1 MPITPTRKHLR
12 SSVQV
17 SAGGVEASER
27 ELVEMLQ
34 AALAPSFVLVRRLGA
49 GGMGVVFLARDPAL
63 KRLVA
68 VKVMSPERAADP
80 EARARFER
88 EAESVAAISH
98 PNVVAVYSVG
108 ELKNGLPYLV
118 MQYVDGPS
126 MADRLED
133 EGPLD
138 LEAAKQIIGQ
148 VASALGAAHRKGII
162 HRDIKAANILWDDAA
177 GRALVSD
184 FGIAAILERDVE
196 GESINLTQTGVVM
209 GTPRYMSPEQL
220 LSEPVTAKTDI
231 YSLGLLGYE
240 LLTGEGPYS
249 VTSPNAIVAAHLR
262 DAPRP
267 LSSLRPDADPEL
279 ESLLAACLEK
289 DAHGRPS
296 AEDVARRLERGASV
310 LLEWPPPGLEE
321 LHGAIGRPVSM
332 LLGGSLAI
340 AVPLDIGTM
349 SARGSGLRLG
359 WPQVLIL
366 PSVAA
371 IGGLALVISAVETA
385 RLVRLAI
392 RAARAGYGWTTI
404 AEVLVD
410 EKHDTGFLISGEREY
425 AALTPDQRTRFRR
438 GRLVT
443 TALKIGAGLWA
454 IVGFFVTMPLSVR
467 LFGSPGMMAFFTIGI
482 PLLML
487 IAARVVSAREWRALR
502 VIRAR
507 IRSLRGPIDRLSH
520 LAATWRDSFD
530 RLMTSTGLGHG
541 ATGHV
546 RQKVAGLVAVTALVG
561 VAAAF
566 SYVLLMFSVF
576 GESDVAGSL
585 VFYTSVQEKAARV
598 EPMRLLRPAIDAAV
612 TPLRAGQA
620 MQSISQAGGAT
631 LGPLEKPAAYPIE
644 RPILAKE
651 AYERRGETWTAAKGP
666 FKKEWANGGAI
677 AQAKLGLNVQQREFL
692 EKIASEPGGPELS
705 IMAHAAS
712 IDYVGAALVQP
723 FPDGTSLSAMPIPRL
738 SRVKAAAY
746 GNVARAALDL
756 AGGKA
761 DAAERRL
768 RENIGA
774 GFAMME
780 SPTMLENLVGIVTV
794 TIGRIPL
801 VALYEAT
808 GRGAEARAISME
820 TAPAR
825 DELPLEV
832 NPAKMTPA
840 DRDAYFQAIIRGPSK
855 LRGLRWQSLFYLAYQ
870 PCSDMRQVIFG
881 PDSLHLARLTEAR
894 RLLVHNSGENQLMIL
909 AEQALARP
917 VQDTG
922 SASFGR
928 REVQDFARI
937 VDMLD
942 GSRRMESCAL
952 RPR

>member
-1 MPITPTRKHLR
+1 MTSMVGID
-12 SSVQV
+12 
-17 SAGGVEASER
+17 ASER
-27 ELVEMLQ
+27 ELAEQLQ

-49 GGMGVVFLARDPAL
+49 GGMGIVFLARDPAL

-68 VKVMSPERAADP
+68 VKLMSPERAADP

-118 MQYVDGPS
+118 MQYVDGPT
-126 MADRLED
+126 MAERLTD

-138 LEAAKQIIGQ
+138 LESAKAIIGQ

-162 HRDIKAANILWDDAA
+162 HRDIKAANVLWDEHAS
-177 GRALVSD
+177 RALVTD
-184 FGIAAILERDVE
+184 FGIAAILARDVD
-196 GESINLTQTGVVM
+196 GESIDLTQTGMVM

-220 LSEPVTAKTDI
+220 LSEPVTEKTDI

-279 ESLLAACLEK
+279 ESLLASCLEK

-310 LLEWPPPGLEE
+310 LLEWPPPGLES
-321 LHGAIGRPVSM
+321 LHGAIGRPLSM

-340 AVPLDIGTM
+340 AVPLYIGTM
-349 SARGSGLRLG
+349 STRGSGLRLA

-371 IGGLALVISAVETA
+371 IGGLAIVICAVESA
-385 RLVRLAI
+385 QLARLAI

-410 EKHDTGFLISGEREY
+410 EKHDTGALISGEREY
-425 AALTPDQRTRFRR
+425 AALTPAQRTRFRR
-438 GRLVT
+438 GRLVS
-443 TALKIGAGLWA
+443 TALRIGAGLWA

-467 LFGSPGMMAFFTIGI
+467 LFKSPGMVAFCTLGI
-482 PLLML
+482 PLLTL
-487 IAARVVSAREWRALR
+487 IAARVVSAEEWRALR
-502 VIRAR
+502 VIRSR
-507 IRSLRGPIDRLSH
+507 IRTHRGPIERLSH

-530 RLMTSTGLGHG
+530 RLLSGAGLGHG
-541 ATGHV
+541 ATDHV
-546 RQKVAGLVAVTALVG
+546 RRKVAGLIGITALVG

-566 SYVLLMFSVF
+566 SYGLLMFSVL
-576 GESDVAGSL
+576 GQSDVAGSL

-598 EPMRLLRPAIDAAV
+598 EPARVLRPPIDPSI

-620 MQSISQAGGAT
+620 MQSILLAGGAPS
-631 LGPLEKPAAYPIE
+631 GPLEKPAAYPIE
-644 RPILAKE
+644 RPILAPG
-651 AYERRGETWTAAKGP
+651 ASQKGP
-666 FKKEWANGGAI
+666 FKKRWADGGAI
-677 AQAKLGLNVQQREFL
+677 AQAKLGLNAEQRKFL
-692 EKIASEPGGPELS
+692 ETIASEPGGPELS

-712 IDYVGAALVQP
+712 IDYVAAALVQP
-723 FPDGTSLSAMPIPRL
+723 FPDGTSFSSVPVGKFSRL
-738 SRVKAAAY
+738 KFAAY
-746 GNVARAALDL
+746 GNVARASLDL
-756 AGGKA
+756 ADGKP
-761 DAAERRL
+761 DVAERRL

-774 GFAMME
+774 GFAMLD
-780 SPTMLENLVGIVTV
+780 SPTMIENLFGVVTA
-794 TIGRIPL
+794 TIGRIQL

-820 TAPAR
+820 TVPAR
-825 DELPLEV
+825 DEVLLDA

-840 DRDAYFQAIIRGPSK
+840 DRDAYFQAMIRQPSK
-855 LRGLRWQSLFYLAYQ
+855 LRGLRWESMLYLAYQ
-870 PCSDMRQVIFG
+870 PCSDMRQVLLG
-881 PDSLHLARLTEAR
+881 PDSLHLARLAEAR
-894 RLLVHNSGENQLMIL
+894 RLLVHNAGENQLMIL
-909 AEQALARP
+909 AEQTLARP
-917 VQDTG
+917 PQETG
-922 SASFGR
+922 SQSLGQRA
-928 REVQDFARI
+928 VLDFART
-937 VDMLD
+937 VDMLT
-942 GSRRMESCAL
+942 GSHRMESCAL